1 MKFLAEIF
9 SIVLCLALSFS
20 VSAQETGLA
29 NVFSDDFDGSWTA
42 SNERYDKALFSAA
55 HKSYEFGTFLN
66 ITRLD
71 NGKKI
76 KVRVIDRGPFMAGYV
91 VTLSQEAAKHLGI
104 EKEARVT
111 ISVSREQ
118 DATQAV
124 AQKPVVSNIEAGQI
138 NVKKPATAILPST
151 PAPKQSQIAVQAPVK
166 QTPAPVQFS
175 EAAVIQKEEFVSKGA
190 EGMQRLNSANFR
202 SHDLYKVSLHKP
214 KKAGYGLQIGIYSTY
229 ENAMKEIARMQGNN
243 FDNVLMS
250 MEKGKTANTT
260 SYKILLGP
268 FYTKDSAGSFQNNV
282 LKTKGINSFMVDLG
296 TIVY

>member
-1 MKFLAEIF
+1 MKFLAEF
-9 SIVLCLALSFS
+9 LSIVLCLTLSFS
-20 VSAQETGLA
+20 ATSQETGLA

-66 ITRLD
+66 VTRLD

-91 VTLSQEAAKHLGI
+91 VTLSDKAAKHLGI
-104 EKEARVT
+104 DKEARVT
-111 ISVSREQ
+111 ISVARDDDKS
-118 DATQAV
+118 TIV
-124 AQKPVVSNIEAGQI
+124 SQKPVITNIEAGQ
-138 NVKKPATAILPST
+138 VPTHKPTKAITSANTTVPSQVIVQT
-151 PAPKQSQIAVQAPVK
+151 PIKQAPA
-166 QTPAPVQFS
+166 APVYR
-175 EAAVIQKEEFVSKGA
+175 EPIVQKQEFVSKGA

-202 SHDLYKVSLHKP
+202 SHDLYKVSIHKP

-250 MEKGKTANTT
+250 MEKGKTAKTT
-260 SYKILLGP
+260 AYKILLGP
-268 FYTKDSAGSFQNNV
+268 FYTKDSASSFQSNV

-296 TIVY
+296 TIAY